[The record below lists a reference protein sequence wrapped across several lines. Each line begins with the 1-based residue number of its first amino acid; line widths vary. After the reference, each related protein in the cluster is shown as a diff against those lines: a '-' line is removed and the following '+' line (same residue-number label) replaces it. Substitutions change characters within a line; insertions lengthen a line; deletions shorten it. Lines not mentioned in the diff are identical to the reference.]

1 MDTTVLKCPGC
12 GSPLPYNASIGK
24 WKCEACGSVYDAIQV
39 MQMTQD
45 SDKDIDIN
53 KQKPQTPPTPPPH
66 ITNDVPGAPPVS
78 DYNTNDS
85 NYEPQPNLDVYRC
98 KNCGAEMVADENTA
112 STFCV
117 YCGSTSILKSRLE
130 GEFRP
135 SRVVPFAK
143 EKEDAVNAFKNLM
156 NTENFVPNDFTKES
170 NIEKITGVYIPFW
183 LYSGTA
189 QGHLRGQLHQVT
201 SWHSGNYR
209 YTKTDIYDVERAGN
223 VAFTGIPA
231 DGSKKFD
238 DDTMDSIEPFD
249 LSGLKQFNY
258 AYLSNYLA
266 EKYDVTAEEDRERAA
281 GRMKN
286 TIYSHLKSTVG
297 GALIGEQQ
305 HVQEQ
310 ISNVEYVM
318 LPVYMLNTFWQGKP
332 YIFAMNGQ
340 TGKLVGDVPVDKGK
354 WFRSFLITAAICC
367 AIAYLVVK
375 FFIM

>member
-12 GSPLPYNASIGK
+12 GSPLPYDASIKK

-45 SDKDIDIN
+45 SDKDIDIH
-53 KQKPQTPPTPPPH
+53 KQSHKTPPTPPPFGNN
-66 ITNDVPGAPPVS
+66 IPGAPPIV
-78 DYNTNDS
+78 TNDGS
-85 NYEPQPNLDVYRC
+85 YEPQPDLDLYRC
-98 KNCGAEMVADENTA
+98 KNCGAEMVADETTA
-112 STFCV
+112 ATFCV

-135 SRVVPFAK
+135 SRVIPFAK
-143 EKEDAVNAFKNLM
+143 KKEDAIATFKNLM
-156 NTENFVPNDFTKES
+156 NTENFVPDDFTRES

-189 QGHLRGQLHQVT
+189 QGHIRGKLHHVT
-201 SWHSGNYR
+201 SWRSGNYR

-249 LSGLKQFNY
+249 LKELVPFNY

-266 EKYDVTAEEDRERAA
+266 EKYDVTADEDRERAA
-281 GRMKN
+281 GRMRN
-286 TIYSHLKSTVG
+286 TISSHLHATVNG
-297 GALIGEQQ
+297 SLIGEHQNIT
-305 HVQEQ
+305 EN
-310 ISNVEYVM
+310 ITKVEYVM
-318 LPVYMLNTFWQGKP
+318 LPVYMLNTFWKGKP

-340 TGKLVGDVPVDKGK
+340 TGKLVGDVPIDKGK
-354 WFRSFLITAAICC
+354 WLTSFLIATAICS

-375 FFIM
+375 FLIR

>member
-12 GSPLPYNASIGK
+12 GSPLPYDASIKK

-53 KQKPQTPPTPPPH
+53 KQKTQTQPSPPTADDYVPGQPPI
-66 ITNDVPGAPPVS
+66 ITNDGS
-78 DYNTNDS
+78 
-85 NYEPQPNLDVYRC
+85 YEPQPNLDLYRC

-112 STFCV
+112 ATFCL
-117 YCGSTSILKSRLE
+117 YCGSTSILKSRVE

-135 SRVVPFAK
+135 SRVIPFAK
-143 EKEDAVNAFKNLM
+143 TKDDAINAFKNLM
-156 NTENFVPNDFTKES
+156 HQENFVPNDFTRES

-183 LYSGTA
+183 LYSGSA
-189 QGHLRGQLHQVT
+189 QGHIRGTLHNVT
-201 SWHSGNYR
+201 SWKSGNYR
-209 YTKTDIYDVERAGN
+209 YTKTDIYDVERAGD

-249 LSGLKQFNY
+249 LKGLVPFNY
-258 AYLSNYLA
+258 AYLSNFLA

-281 GRMKN
+281 GRMRN
-286 TIYSHLKSTVG
+286 TISSHLHASVN

-305 HVQEQ
+305 NIKEH
-310 ISNVEYVM
+310 ISAVEYVM
-318 LPVYMLNTFWQGKP
+318 LPVYMLNTFWKGKP

-340 TGKLVGDVPVDKGK
+340 TGKLVGDVPIDKGK
-354 WFRSFLITAAICC
+354 WFRAFLFASAICC
-367 AIAYLVVK
+367 AIAYLFVK
-375 FFIM
+375 FIIM